1 MNNNYD
7 QVLSSEVTEI
17 AVLTCI
23 LVILGVIISCFA
35 IESLKQHKNDNAIA
49 CGAFVFIII
58 VAFVIALVY
67 SIPCILDIKE
77 QSYIRYE
84 GVFYVTDG
92 EYDLRAGSQPLI
104 KFDDEENSERF
115 KVRCNTY
122 LSNGCHEGYIIYSK
136 RSKRIVEW
144 YCNDCTQK

>member
-7 QVLSSEVTEI
+7 QYLLSEISII
-17 AVLTCI
+17 AVLLCL
-23 LVILGVIISCFA
+23 LVILGVVIACFG
-35 IESLKQHKNDNAIA
+35 IKYLKNHQNKNAIA
-49 CGAFVFIII
+49 CGAFFFIII
-58 VAFVIALVY
+58 VACIVSLVY
-67 SIPCILDIKE
+67 SIPYIYDIKD

-104 KFDDEENSERF
+104 KFSNKENSERF
-115 KVRCNTY
+115 KVRDNTY

-136 RSKRIVEW
+136 RSKIIVEW
-144 YCNDCTQK
+144 HCNNCTQK

>member
-7 QVLSSEVTEI
+7 QYLTGEI
-17 AVLTCI
+17 TITAVLLCV
-23 LVILGVIISCFA
+23 LIIAGLIITRFG
-35 IESLKQHKNDNAIA
+35 IEYYKKHQTDDAIA
-49 CGAFVFIII
+49 CGAVVLIAI
-58 VAFVIALVY
+58 VVCIVGLVY
-67 SIPCILDIKE
+67 SIPAILDIKD

-122 LSNGCHEGYIIYSK
+122 LSNGCHEGYIVYSK
-136 RSKRIVEW
+136 RSKKIVEW

>member
-7 QVLSSEVTEI
+7 QYLLSEISIIGVLLCV
-17 AVLTCI
+17 
-23 LVILGVIISCFA
+23 LVILAVVIACFG
-35 IESLKQHKNDNAIA
+35 IKYLKSLQNKNAIA
-49 CGAFVFIII
+49 CGVFFFIIV
-58 VAFVIALVY
+58 VACIGSLIY
-67 SIPCILDIKE
+67 SMPYISDIKD

-104 KFDDEENSERF
+104 KFANNENSERF
-115 KVRCNTY
+115 KIRGNTY

-136 RSKRIVEW
+136 RSKMIVEW
-144 YCNDCTQK
+144 HCNNCTQK